1 MGETVTCPICS
12 TTVPADGINAH
23 LDACCS
29 QTPPKSSRQAA
40 TPSSSTSASTSKRP
54 IAPIF
59 FAPKRPASPPPSSAA
74 VTNGHAGPSSPL
86 AKRPRTSSS
95 SATGTVALPASPNRN
110 KGKTTA
116 AHLLAAQPL
125 AERLRPQTLDDF
137 VGQEDVVGRGS
148 LLRGLMERE
157 GSTGVGSC
165 VLWGPPGTGKTTLA
179 RILAKS
185 SDAIFKELS
194 ATSSGTADVRGI
206 FEEAKN
212 MLKLTGRR
220 TILFV
225 DEIQRFNK
233 PQQDLFLPYV
243 ENGWIQLIAAT
254 TENPSF
260 KVNGALLSRC
270 RVFILHSLS
279 YDNLLQI
286 LRNALSRVR
295 ALAASDPSTAPPAR
309 DVPEQILERIA
320 RLSAG
325 DARTALAALE
335 LVLAA
340 PPEVGEESLMESV
353 RRSVVARY
361 DRTGDDRYDLISA
374 LHKSLR
380 GSDCDAAMYYL
391 ARMLSAGEDPLYV
404 ARRLIVVASEDV
416 GLANNDALPLAVATY
431 QACQLIGMPEC
442 RINLAHCVA
451 YLAQSP
457 KSTRSYMA
465 YNRAEGAAKDDT
477 TVPVPMNIRNAPTRL
492 MKELGYGQGYLYNP
506 NFAHPVH
513 NNFLPDQ
520 FHGSRFL
527 WDEGEGKAWD
537 EEQLREW
544 ERVDNE
550 GKEWEGRKERRPIV
564 RAQYDVAR
572 GRGED
577 SQMTLSGGTQ
587 DLRYGGS
594 ELDGL

>member
-1 MGETVTCPICS
+1 
-12 TTVPADGINAH
+12 
-23 LDACCS
+23 
-29 QTPPKSSRQAA
+29 
-40 TPSSSTSASTSKRP
+40 
-54 IAPIF
+54 
-59 FAPKRPASPPPSSAA
+59 
-74 VTNGHAGPSSPL
+74 
-86 AKRPRTSSS
+86 
-95 SATGTVALPASPNRN
+95 
-110 KGKTTA
+110 
-116 AHLLAAQPL
+116 
-125 AERLRPQTLDDF
+125 
-137 VGQEDVVGRGS
+137 
-148 LLRGLMERE
+148 MERE

-185 SDAIFKELS
+185 SNAIFKELS

-279 YDNLLQI
+279 YTDLLQI
-286 LRNALSRVR
+286 LHNAISRVSS
-295 ALAASDPSTAPPAR
+295 LSSDPAVPPTR
-309 DVPEQILERIA
+309 TVPEQILERIA

-340 PPEVGEESLMESV
+340 PPAVDEESLMESV
-353 RRSVVARY
+353 KRSVVARY

-374 LHKSLR
+374 LHKCLR
-380 GSDCDAAMYYL
+380 GSDADAAMYYL

-451 YLAQSP
+451 YLAQSK
-457 KSTRSYMA
+457 KSTRSYTA
-465 YNRAEGAAKDDT
+465 YNRAEVAAKEDT

-513 NNFLPDQ
+513 NNFLPEQ
-520 FHGSRFL
+520 LQGSRFM

-544 ERVDNE
+544 ERTEN
-550 GKEWEGRKERRPIV
+550 GGREWEGRKGRRPVV
-564 RAQYDVAR
+564 RAQYDLGSGSGSGAGTR
-572 GRGED
+572 AGGD
-577 SQMTLSGGTQ
+577 SQMTLSEGTQ
-587 DLRYGGS
+587 ELREGGS

>member
-1 MGETVTCPICS
+1 MGETVACPICGS
-12 TTVPADGINAH
+12 TLSEDDINAH
-23 LDACCS
+23 LDRCCVK
-29 QTPPKSSRQAA
+29 TPTKPSKQNGSIAGSRPK
-40 TPSSSTSASTSKRP
+40 P

-59 FAPKRPASPPPSSAA
+59 LHKRPPSPIATPKSPPLKRARPSAS
-74 VTNGHAGPSSPL
+74 H
-86 AKRPRTSSS
+86 TSSS
-95 SATGTVALPASPNRN
+95 YQSHPSSSASHPRSTPFHSSAPIHSPHTIKNSTSSN
-110 KGKTTA
+110 
-116 AHLLAAQPL
+116 LLAAQPL

-137 VGQEDVVGRGS
+137 VGQEDVVGPGS
-148 LLRGLMERE
+148 LLRGLMEKE

-179 RILAKS
+179 RILAHK
-185 SDAIFKELS
+185 SDAVFKELS

-212 MLKLTGRR
+212 LLKLTGRR

-233 PQQDLFLPYV
+233 AQQDLFLPYV
-243 ENGWIQLIAAT
+243 ENGWIQLLAAT

-270 RVFILHSLS
+270 RVFVLHSLT
-279 YDNLLQI
+279 YENLLQI
-286 LRNALSRVR
+286 LCNAVSRI
-295 ALAASDPSTAPPAR
+295 SSSTSPSTSAPAR
-309 DVPEQILERIA
+309 PIPDQILERIA

-325 DARTALAALE
+325 DARTALSALE
-335 LVLAA
+335 LVLSAPATLSEAA
-340 PPEVGEESLMESV
+340 LLETVK
-353 RRSVVARY
+353 RSVVARY

-380 GSDCDAAMYYL
+380 GSDVDAAMYYL

-416 GLANNDALPLAVATY
+416 GLANNEALPLAVSTY

-451 YLAQSP
+451 HLALSK

-465 YNRAEGAAKDDT
+465 YNRAEAAAKQDT

-492 MKELGYGQGYLYNP
+492 MKELGYGKGYLYNP

-513 NNFLPDQ
+513 NVFLPSTLQ
-520 FHGSRFL
+520 GSRFL
-527 WDEGEGKAWD
+527 WEEGEGKTWD
-537 EEQLREW
+537 EEALQDW
-544 ERVDNE
+544 ETVENE
-550 GKEWEGRKERRPIV
+550 GRQWEGRKGRTAIRRDLDNI
-564 RAQYDVAR
+564 AAR
-572 GRGED
+572 RDDRRGE
-577 SQMTLSGGTQ
+577 M
-587 DLRYGGS
+587 REGGS